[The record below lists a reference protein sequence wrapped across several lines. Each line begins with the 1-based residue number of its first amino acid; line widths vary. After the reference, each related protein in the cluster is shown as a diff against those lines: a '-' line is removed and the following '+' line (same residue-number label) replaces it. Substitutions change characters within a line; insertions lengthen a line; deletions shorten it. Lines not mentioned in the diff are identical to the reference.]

1 MAKQTSELTVIVT
14 SVAVGKAAKRI
25 AVTIVLV
32 ASLSYA
38 SCQRSSES
46 GSQELRPRTSAVQI
60 GEMAPNF
67 TLEDQHNQ
75 KATLSSARGNVPSVL
90 VFYRGYW

>member
-1 MAKQTSELTVIVT
+1 MAKQTRELC
-14 SVAVGKAAKRI
+14 I
-25 AVTIVLV
+25 AVTIILV

-38 SCQRSSES
+38 ACQRSSES
-46 GSQELRPRTSAVQI
+46 SSEELKPRTSAVQI
-60 GEMAPNF
+60 GDMAPDF

-75 KATLSSARGNVPSVL
+75 KVTLSSARGSVPSVL